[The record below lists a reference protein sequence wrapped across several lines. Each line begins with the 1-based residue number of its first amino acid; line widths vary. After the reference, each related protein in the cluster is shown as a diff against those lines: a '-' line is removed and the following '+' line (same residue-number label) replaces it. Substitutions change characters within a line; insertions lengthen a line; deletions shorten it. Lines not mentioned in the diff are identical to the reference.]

1 MSSATGA
8 LLANASRTRCL
19 PACRQPSA
27 KASSAVRRP
36 LTRSPATSSV
46 GMPRSITHVRL
57 ALPYCF
63 SILARN
69 SFSVVLSEVLPSMVG
84 QWKTIRRDNQRDH
97 DLHAIGT
104 LVAAVA
110 KLPLA
115 IARRIAFEIGTG
127 QIIQQHLEI
136 GLKQIFP
143 ALAQEREHRL
153 LVRGELVQTTIQIV
167 RLHERQVL
175 AE

>member
-1 MSSATGA
+1 MMTGA
-8 LLANASRTRCL
+8 S
-19 PACRQPSA
+19 P
-27 KASSAVRRP
+27 KGRR
-36 LTRSPATSSV
+36 S
-46 GMPRSITHVRL
+46 
-57 ALPYCF
+57 
-63 SILARN
+63 
-69 SFSVVLSEVLPSMVG
+69 
-84 QWKTIRRDNQRDH
+84 
-97 DLHAIGT
+97 
-104 LVAAVA
+104 VA
-110 KLPLA
+110 KFPHVSA
-115 IARRIAFEIGTG
+115 GRIAFEIGAG

>member
-1 MSSATGA
+1 MGSDQNAANTIDRRFGISHLGQHFLGRNAAIHHPRAFGLA
-8 LLANASRTRCL
+8 ILLFDLGQEL
-19 PACRQPSA
+19 PQCRLVRGV
-27 KASSAVRRP
+27 AV
-36 LTRSPATSSV
+36 
-46 GMPRSITHVRL
+46 HD
-57 ALPYCF
+57 F
-63 SILARN
+63 
-69 SFSVVLSEVLPSMVG
+69 VG